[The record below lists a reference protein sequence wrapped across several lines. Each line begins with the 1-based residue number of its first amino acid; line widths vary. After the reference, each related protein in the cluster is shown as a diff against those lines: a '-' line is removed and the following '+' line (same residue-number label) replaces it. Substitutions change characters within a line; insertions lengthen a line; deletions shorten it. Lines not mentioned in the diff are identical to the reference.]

1 MENQY
6 FNNNNNNYNYD
17 NNYNYILNNNY
28 ISLITIDDISQI
40 NYISTAYWG
49 YDGLYEFNELKKI
62 ICQNLSFCIK
72 IKFEII
78 GFCLVSKLNDF
89 RCEIFLI
96 AVKPGFVNMKF
107 GNKILSY
114 CIQNAYKNGIKI
126 FQLHVSKT
134 NEPAIHLYSNLG
146 FKVVRTIK
154 KYYKK
159 LITYN
164 ENDRDAYVMRLN
176 RF

>member
-6 FNNNNNNYNYD
+6 FNNNNNNNI
-17 NNYNYILNNNY
+17 YNYILNNNY
-28 ISLITIDDISQI
+28 ISLITLDDISQI

-49 YDGLYEFNELKKI
+49 YEGLYDFDDLKEI

-89 RCEIFLI
+89 KCEIFLI
-96 AVKPGFVNMKF
+96 AVKPGFINMKF

-114 CIQNAYKNGIKI
+114 CIQNAHKNGIKI
-126 FQLHVSKT
+126 IQLHVSKT
-134 NEPAIHLYSNLG
+134 NEPATHLYSNLG

-154 KYYKK
+154 KYYKT
-159 LITYN
+159 LITIN
-164 ENDRDAYVMRLN
+164 ENYRDAYIMRLN
-176 RF
+176 TF